1 MKAKKIYKQ
10 PAVEVVFIQSQI
22 IATSDPK
29 NTISIKLDTEDIEEE
44 GFAD

>member
-29 NTISIKLDTEDIEEE
+29 NTISLEVDTENIEEE
-44 GFAD
+44 GIAD